1 MAMAKAVFLLSIV
14 SSRMR
19 HPRRPSRGQREGRE
33 DEEIESRTTQFSSG
47 LLKTGGNRSAMM
59 CLREA
64 GAAVRVF
71 ARWPRPALPRLARVP
86 SCTFDDPGRRVA
98 ITRSAF
104 ERIHAPLAGAAVQ
117 PVHHR
122 LCGAAAPGPPAEQQ
136 HIVAVRQVRAATTVL
151 TAGSARL
158 LTSSSGKE
166 QTADAT
172 FLGCPPSWLGAPVG
186 GMAGLFGSMV
196 GVGGGVIMVPMLT
209 CHPLKLQARHASATS
224 LVAVVGTGLVSAV
237 LYASHGQADVYA
249 AGILAAAAMLTAP
262 AGARATM
269 RISHATLK
277 RIMGLFLMLVAPTVP
292 LKDLLFRSPGT
303 AGRAPTPT
311 ATDVPSQPDMG
322 SASRSDLGSSGSSN
336 FGILAMEGGSQAAY
350 ACALVATGSCAGFLS
365 GLLGIGGGIIVTPL
379 LALSSGMPQVATPK
393 P

>member
-1 MAMAKAVFLLSIV
+1 M
-14 SSRMR
+14 
-19 HPRRPSRGQREGRE
+19 
-33 DEEIESRTTQFSSG
+33 
-47 LLKTGGNRSAMM
+47 
-59 CLREA
+59 
-64 GAAVRVF
+64 RVF
-71 ARWPRPALPRLARVP
+71 ARWRHPALPRLARVP
-86 SCTFDDPGRRVA
+86 SCIFDDPGHRVA

-117 PVHHR
+117 PVHYQ

-136 HIVAVRQVRAATTVL
+136 NIVAVRQVRAATTVL

-292 LKDLLFRSPGT
+292 LKDLLFRSPET
-303 AGRAPTPT
+303 PARAPT
-311 ATDVPSQPDMG
+311 AAEVSSQPDLG
-322 SASRSDLGSSGSSN
+322 SASRSNLGSSGSSN
-336 FGILAMEGGSQAAY
+336 FGLLAMEGGSQAAY

-393 P
+393 PETLNPKP